1 MAAERTTTDAD
12 ARPEGFRAMPHAGEN
27 AKRKR
32 LIRRLLRRFNLA
44 VLACIL
50 VLAIL
55 LGILNNLRVADERKV
70 KWFETP
76 DAWTGQNA
84 AGEEAP

>member
-1 MAAERTTTDAD
+1 MADERTITDAD

-32 LIRRLLRRFNLA
+32 LIRRLSRRFNLA

-55 LGILNNLRVADERKV
+55 LGVLNNMRVAEECRV
-70 KWFETP
+70 KWFDAIADQSGPVTADEGTP
-76 DAWTGQNA
+76 
-84 AGEEAP
+84 